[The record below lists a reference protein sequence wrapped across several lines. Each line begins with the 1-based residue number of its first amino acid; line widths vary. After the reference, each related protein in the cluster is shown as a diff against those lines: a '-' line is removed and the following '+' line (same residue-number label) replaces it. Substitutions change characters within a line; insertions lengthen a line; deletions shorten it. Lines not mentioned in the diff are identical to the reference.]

1 MVAVLGRRASMGKGV
16 DRDVKVG
23 FQKFG
28 GEFIKKKKKKKL
40 FRPKQFQL

>member
-1 MVAVLGRRASMGKGV
+1 MGKGV

-28 GEFIKKKKKKKL
+28 GEFIKKKKKKSYLGQSSFNYK
-40 FRPKQFQL
+40 KCS